1 MIISIITK
9 NPISEKEINN
19 MIKYYA
25 GMVVVPISKYH
36 IVVRDVNVYDVNN
49 CTNYYSYSVTS
60 IAKYLRSVPA
70 FNELAA

>member
-25 GMVVVPISKYH
+25 GMVVVPISKHH
-36 IVVRDVNVYDVNN
+36 IIVRDVNVYDVSN
-49 CTNYYSYSVTS
+49 CTDYYSYSVTS
-60 IAKYLRSVPA
+60 IAKYLRSVPV
-70 FNELAA
+70 FTELAA

>member
-9 NPISEKEINN
+9 NAISEKEINN

-25 GMVVVPISKYH
+25 GMVVIPISKYH

-49 CTNYYSYSVTS
+49 CTNYYSYPVTN
-60 IAKYLRSVPA
+60 ITEYLRSVPVFA
-70 FNELAA
+70 EPAA